1 MLHNTAMST
10 GSPRPAGA
18 VLALPGRFRDGLRE
32 LAGDPQV
39 EWYDDPGGSLQAAVR
54 AQVLWHDGRTAAPLD
69 QLLDR
74 AHALRWLH
82 MQNVGV
88 DGLPLAAISKRRIR
102 LTNGAGLY
110 AVPIAEYAVMA
121 MLAAAKSLRQLL
133 AAQER
138 GEWLP
143 TPPGD
148 SELFETRALIIGY
161 GQIGRAIGSRLRGLG
176 VTTVGVRS
184 RARRPSAIGPDEWRG
199 RLGEFDWVI
208 VSAPLTGATD
218 HIIGAS
224 ELAAM
229 KPGAWVL
236 NVSRGAIIDTPA
248 LLHALE
254 AGPIAGAYLDVTDP
268 EPLPAEHPLWRLPN
282 VIVTPHSSYASKR
295 FLERAGDLFLDN
307 LSRYRTGRP
316 LRNLVKLKAGY

>member
-10 GSPRPAGA
+10 GSPQPARP
-18 VLALPGRFRDGLRE
+18 VLALPSRFRDGLRE
-32 LAGDPQV
+32 LADDPNV
-39 EWYDDPGGSLQAAVR
+39 EWYDDPDGSLRTAVR
-54 AQVLWHDGRTAAPLD
+54 AEVLWHDGRTAAPLD
-69 QLLDR
+69 QVVDR
-74 AHALRWLH
+74 AHTLSWLH
-82 MQNVGV
+82 IQNVGV
-88 DGLPLAAISKRRIR
+88 DRLPLATISKRRIR

-121 MLAAAKSLRQLL
+121 MLAAAKGFRRLL

-143 TPPGD
+143 APPAD

-161 GQIGRAIGSRLRGLG
+161 GQIGRAIATRLRGLG

-184 RARRPSAIGPDEWRG
+184 RARSASAIGPDQWRE

-208 VSAPLTGATD
+208 VSAPLTAATD
-218 HIIGAS
+218 HMIGAR
-224 ELAAM
+224 ELSAM
-229 KPGAWVL
+229 KPGAWVV

-248 LLHALE
+248 LLRALE

-268 EPLPAEHPLWRLPN
+268 EPLPAGHPLWQLPN
-282 VIVTPHSSYASKR
+282 VIVTPHSSYASNR

-307 LSRYRTGRP
+307 LRRYRAGRP
-316 LRNLVKLKAGY
+316 LRNLVKLNAGY

>member
-1 MLHNTAMST
+1 M
-10 GSPRPAGA
+10 
-18 VLALPGRFRDGLRE
+18 RFRDGLRE
-32 LAGDPQV
+32 IAADPDV
-39 EWYDDPGGSLQAAVR
+39 EWYDDPAGSLRAAVE
-54 AQVLWHDGRTAAPLD
+54 AEVLWHDGRTGAPLE

-74 AHALRWLH
+74 APALRWLH

-88 DGLPLAAISKRRIR
+88 DRMPLAAISKRRIR

-121 MLAAAKSLRQLL
+121 MLAAAKGFRQLL

-143 TPPGD
+143 APPAD

-161 GQIGRAIGSRLRGLG
+161 GQIGRAIGTRLRGLG

-184 RARRPSAIGPDEWRG
+184 RARPPSAIGPGDWRE
-199 RLGEFDWVI
+199 RLHEFDWVI
-208 VSAPLTGATD
+208 VSAPLTAATG
-218 HIIGAS
+218 HLIGAG

-236 NVSRGAIIDTPA
+236 NVSRGAIIDMPA
-248 LLHALE
+248 LLRALE

-268 EPLPAEHPLWRLPN
+268 EPLPAGHPLWRLPN
-282 VIVTPHSSYASKR
+282 AIVTPHSSYASNR
-295 FLERAGDLFLDN
+295 FLERAGELFRDN
-307 LSRYRTGRP
+307 LRRYCAGRP

>member
-1 MLHNTAMST
+1 MAR
-10 GSPRPAGA
+10 SPI
-18 VLALPGRFRDGLRE
+18 LTLPVRFRDGLRE
-32 LAGDPQV
+32 LVSDPDV
-39 EWYDDPGGSLQAAVR
+39 DWYDDPGGSLKAAVG
-54 AQVLWHDGRTAAPLD
+54 AEVLWHDGRTAAPLD

-74 AHALRWLH
+74 APALRWLH

-88 DGLPLAAISKRRIR
+88 DRTPLAAISRRRIR

-121 MLAAAKSLRQLL
+121 MLAAAKGFRQLL

-138 GEWLP
+138 GEWL
-143 TPPGD
+143 TVPPGD

-184 RARRPSAIGPDEWRG
+184 RARSASMIGPDRWRE

-208 VSAPLTGATD
+208 VSAPLTAATD
-218 HIIGAS
+218 HMIGAA
-224 ELAAM
+224 ELTAM

-254 AGPIAGAYLDVTDP
+254 AGSIAGAYLDVTDP
-268 EPLPAEHPLWRLPN
+268 EPLPAGHPLWQRPN
-282 VIVTPHSSYASKR
+282 VIVTPHSSYASHR
-295 FLERAGDLFLDN
+295 FLERAGALFLDN
-307 LSRYRTGRP
+307 LRRYRAGAA
-316 LRNLVKLKAGY
+316 LRNLVKLRAGY